1 MRLPLLTLV
10 AATTLA
16 ACAKMPDAITP
27 AAMPAGAYDALTCA
41 AAQVERAAITANLA
55 ALSSQQTSA
64 ATGDILSV
72 FLLGIPVSG
81 LAGSDKEGLLA
92 VEKGKALA
100 VAARLARC

>member
-1 MRLPLLTLV
+1 MRLPLLALAT
-10 AATTLA
+10 AATLA

-41 AAQVERAAITANLA
+41 VAQLERAAITANLA
-55 ALSSQQTSA
+55 ALSSQQTNA

-72 FLLGIPVSG
+72 FLLGVPVSG
-81 LAGSDKEGLLA
+81 IAGSDKEGMLA

-100 VAARLARC
+100 MDARLARC